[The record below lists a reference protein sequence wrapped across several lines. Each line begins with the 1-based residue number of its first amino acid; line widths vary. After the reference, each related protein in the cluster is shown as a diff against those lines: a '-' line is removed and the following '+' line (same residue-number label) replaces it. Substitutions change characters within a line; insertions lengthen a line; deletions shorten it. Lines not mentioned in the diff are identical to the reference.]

1 MGRLELMKKL
11 LISALAAS
19 ISSVVANGW
28 LVLDFPSA
36 INDGLLGS
44 STTPKPHQSAIRQ
57 ESLSWEE
64 DPTLALWGPDSSYSR
79 VPGKRSDALPISSWG
94 PDSMYSRVPGKRFAP
109 LLMGTWRPDSGYI
122 RAPGKRES
130 PPAKKVQLPWQFDV
144 HMPMIHKRANIWG
157 LDRTVVLPW
166 KFGVGQS
173 GQAIYNTKKWGPQ
186 STKEAEEGEEEV
198 VDEMGK
204 GSLKAMLPWGMNLQ
218 SPMLRGKKSYL
229 PLSMQ
234 RNMIKNQADSQ

>member
-1 MGRLELMKKL
+1 MGRLVLMKKL

-19 ISSVVANGW
+19 ILSVVANGW

-36 INDGLLGS
+36 VNDGLLG
-44 STTPKPHQSAIRQ
+44 STTPKPHQSPIRQ

-79 VPGKRSDALPISSWG
+79 VPGKRSDPLPISSWG
-94 PDSMYSRVPGKRFAP
+94 
-109 LLMGTWRPDSGYI
+109 PDSGYI
-122 RAPGKRES
+122 RAPGKGES

-198 VDEMGK
+198 VDELGK

>member
-1 MGRLELMKKL
+1 MKKL
-11 LISALAAS
+11 LLSALAGP
-19 ISSVVANGW
+19 ISVVTSRW
-28 LVLDFPSA
+28 LGLDLPSA
-36 INDGLLGS
+36 ISNTALLGS
-44 STTPKPHQSAIRQ
+44 TTKPHQTPICQGSR
-57 ESLSWEE
+57 SWV
-64 DPTLALWGPDSSYSR
+64 TGRRFLQ
-79 VPGKRSDALPISSWG
+79 LPMSSWG
-94 PDSMYSRVPGKRFAP
+94 PDSSFSRLLGKRSAPLPVSSWGPDSLYSRV
-109 LLMGTWRPDSGYI
+109 
-122 RAPGKRES
+122 
-130 PPAKKVQLPWQFDV
+130 PWQFDV

-198 VDEMGK
+198 VDELGK